1 MPAGRPRKPTALK
14 KLEGTYR
21 KDRDSGKEI
30 AEKKISAVPG
40 VIIPPDSKVSCPKTI
55 KTKYVRS
62 YWKRLTNNLISMQV
76 LSYNDLPQ
84 LENMMLILEK
94 LREAQE
100 HFSEYSFSDA
110 AALANYDICLK
121 IVSKLTQMFNDL
133 AAKYYIS
140 PSARSKLTLDLLNIQ
155 KTSQEIEKNASGVD
169 KLMALRNRNK

>member
-1 MPAGRPRKPTALK
+1 MPAGRPRKPVELK

-21 KDRDSGKEI
+21 KDRDNGKEI
-30 AEKKISAVPG
+30 AEKQIKSVPG
-40 VIIPPDSKVSCPKTI
+40 VIIPPESKISCPKTI

-100 HFSEYSFSDA
+100 QFSQCSFSDA
-110 AALANYDICLK
+110 ADLANYDICLK

-169 KLMALRNRNK
+169 KLLALRNRTK

>member
-1 MPAGRPRKPTALK
+1 MPAGRPRKPVALK
-14 KLEGTYR
+14 KFEGTYR

-30 AEKKISAVPG
+30 SERQIKSVPG
-40 VIIPPDSKVSCPKTI
+40 VIVPPDSKISCPKTI
-55 KTKYVRS
+55 QTKYVRS

-100 HFSEYSFSDA
+100 QFSLCSFSDV

-155 KTSQEIEKNASGVD
+155 KTSQEIEKNATGVD
-169 KLMALRNRNK
+169 KLLALRKCTK